1 MYALC
6 MEDLYKTLTEA
17 LAVWVKAVTG
27 ADVKAAEFR
36 VPRSEGQLSVDTFG
50 PGEKRLAAVLSVR

>member
-17 LAVWVKAVTG
+17 LAAWVKAVTG

-36 VPRSEGQLSVDTFG
+36 VPRSEGQLSVGTFVQG
-50 PGEKRLAAVLSVR
+50 GAQAAAD

>member
-1 MYALC
+1 

-17 LAVWVKAVTG
+17 LAAWVKAVTG

-36 VPRSEGQLSVDTFG
+36 VPRSEGQLSG